1 MNQGSLVIK
10 LSKTQYSELEAAEEL
25 GVSLEELRTL
35 IRSHI
40 IETDEDLNN
49 VPMASFHPSDLL
61 VLRLLLSSKA
71 NPTTEDSV
79 ASEDGGLRA
88 PLPHFEPPA

>member
-1 MNQGSLVIK
+1 MVETNLALSIQIVIMNQGTLAIK
-10 LSKTQYSELEAAEEL
+10 PSKTQYSENEAAEEL

-40 IETDEDLNN
+40 VESDDDLNN

-61 VLRLLLSSKA
+61 VLKLFLRSKA
-71 NPTTEDSV
+71 NPTTE
-79 ASEDGGLRA
+79 G
-88 PLPHFEPPA
+88 